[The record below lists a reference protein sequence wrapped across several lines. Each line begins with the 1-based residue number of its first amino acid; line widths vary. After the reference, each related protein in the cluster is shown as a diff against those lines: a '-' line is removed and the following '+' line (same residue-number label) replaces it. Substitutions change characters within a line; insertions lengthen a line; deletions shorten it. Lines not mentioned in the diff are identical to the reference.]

1 MINNNI
7 LLIMLYHIICL
18 IRKFYH
24 FPASGLINYISVR
37 SGMALILSLF
47 IALLYGNKII
57 IWICN
62 KNIEETVR
70 DLGLLGQKE
79 KEGTPSM
86 GGIIIISA
94 TLIPTLI
101 FAKLNNIYIIM
112 LIITL
117 LWMGLIGFI
126 DDYIKI
132 FKKDK
137 KGLKANFKIIGQI
150 ILGFFIGSIMYFD
163 TNITIREKIKN
174 YYPINIYR
182 NKTVNNF
189 FSIEKHTNKTTM
201 PFIKNN
207 EFDYSWII
215 QLINKKWTSYLYI
228 IFIPIVILIIISISN
243 GANIT
248 DGIDG
253 LTAGTSS
260 IIVST
265 LGLLSWL
272 SGNFNCA
279 NYLNIMYIPNVGE
292 MVIFSAAFVG
302 SLIGFLW
309 YNVYPAQ
316 VFMGD
321 TGSLAIGGVIAVL
334 AIFTRKELSLPILC
348 GIFFIE
354 NLSVVLQVLY
364 FKYTKWKYNIGKR
377 IFLIAPLHHHFQ
389 MKGYHENKI
398 FSRFLIIQILL
409 AVIVLISLKIR

>member
-1 MINNNI
+1 MIYYI
-7 LLIMLYHIICL
+7 ITLIKKCYD
-18 IRKFYH
+18 
-24 FPASGLINYISVR
+24 FPGSGLINYLSVR
-37 SGMALILSLF
+37 LGMALILSLF
-47 IALLYGNKII
+47 ITLLYGKKII

-70 DLGLLGQKE
+70 DLGLIGQKE

-86 GGIIIISA
+86 GGIIIIAA
-94 TLIPTLI
+94 TLIPTLL
-101 FAKLNNIYIIM
+101 FAKLNNLYVIM

-132 FKKDK
+132 FKKNK
-137 KGLKANFKIIGQI
+137 QGLKPNFKIIGQI
-150 ILGFFIGSIMYFD
+150 ILGIFIGGIMYFNM
-163 TNITIREKIKN
+163 NITIREKIKTSS
-174 YYPINIYR
+174 PINIDQI
-182 NKTVNNF
+182 KTVNTL

-215 QLINKKWTSYLYI
+215 QVINKKWISYLYI
-228 IFIPIVILIIISISN
+228 IFIPIVILIIIAISN

-272 SGNFNCA
+272 SGNFHSA
-279 NYLNIMYIPNVGE
+279 NYLNIMYIPHVGE

-316 VFMGD
+316 IFMGD

-334 AIFTRKELSLPILC
+334 AICTRKELSLPILC

-354 NLSVVLQVLY
+354 NLSVILQVLY
-364 FKYTKWKYNIGKR
+364 FKYTKWKYKIGKR

-409 AVIVLISLKIR
+409 AVIVMISLKIR

>member
-1 MINNNI
+1 MIYY
-7 LLIMLYHIICL
+7 LLSF
-18 IRKFYH
+18 IRQFYD
-24 FPASGLINYISVR
+24 FPGSGLINYLSVR
-37 SGMALILSLF
+37 LGMALIVSLF
-47 IALLYGNKII
+47 ITLLYGQKII

-70 DLGLLGQKE
+70 DLGLIGQKE

-86 GGIIIISA
+86 GGIIIIAA
-94 TLIPTLI
+94 TLIPTLL
-101 FAKLNNIYIIM
+101 FAKLNNIYVMM

-132 FKKDK
+132 FKKNK
-137 KGLKANFKIIGQI
+137 QGLKPNFKIIGQI
-150 ILGFFIGSIMYFD
+150 ILGFFIGGIMYFNMD
-163 TNITIREKIKN
+163 ITIREKIKN
-174 YYPINIYR
+174 YAQINVDQI
-182 NKTVNNF
+182 KTVNKL

-207 EFDYSWII
+207 EFDYAWII
-215 QLINKKWTSYLYI
+215 QVINKKWTSYLYM
-228 IFIPIVILIIISISN
+228 IFIPIIILIIISISN

-253 LTAGTSS
+253 LTAGTAS

-272 SGNFNCA
+272 SGNFNSA

-316 VFMGD
+316 IFLGD

-334 AIFTRKELSLPILC
+334 AICTRKELSLPILC
-348 GIFFIE
+348 GIYFIE
-354 NLSVVLQVLY
+354 NFSVILQVLY

-389 MKGYHENKI
+389 MQGYHENKI

-409 AVIVLISLKIR
+409 AVIVMISLKIR

>member
-1 MINNNI
+1 MI
-7 LLIMLYHIICL
+7 YHIIYL
-18 IRKFYH
+18 IRQFYD
-24 FPASGLINYISVR
+24 FPGSGLINYLSVR

-70 DLGLLGQKE
+70 DLGLVGQKE

-94 TLIPTLI
+94 TLIPTLM

-117 LWMGLIGFI
+117 LWMGFIGFI

-132 FKKDK
+132 FKKNK
-137 KGLKANFKIIGQI
+137 KGLKPNFKILGQI
-150 ILGFFIGSIMYFD
+150 ILGTFIGGIMYFD
-163 TNITIREKIKN
+163 MDITIREKIKN
-174 YYPINIYR
+174 YSQINIYK
-182 NKTVNNF
+182 NKTVNTL

-215 QLINKKWTSYLYI
+215 QLVNKKWTSYLYI
-228 IFIPIVILIIISISN
+228 IFIPIVIFIIISISN

-272 SGNFNCA
+272 SGNFNSA

-348 GIFFIE
+348 GVFFIE
-354 NLSVVLQVLY
+354 ILSVILQVSY

-409 AVIVLISLKIR
+409 AVIVMISLKIR